1 MPPESI
7 ESQTENLLAQMSL
20 EEKVALCH
28 ANSPFRSNG
37 CPRLGISDLVYSDGP
52 HGVRAEVA
60 GDWSQVPD
68 ADDAITYFPVGIA
81 LGATWNRKLAYEF
94 GQALGAE
101 ARARGKD
108 VILGPG
114 VNIVRTPLNG
124 RNFEYLGED
133 PFHVADTATA
143 AIQGIQENDVAAC
156 IKHFALNNQELD
168 RMKVDV
174 LCADRPLRE
183 LYLPAFEK
191 GVKEGEVL
199 TVMGAYNKFRGQHCC
214 HHDLLLQKILKKEW
228 GFPGLV
234 VSDWGGVHDAEEA
247 ARNGLDVE
255 MGGNLKELFLDQPFL
270 QGLREGHY
278 EEALVDDKVRRILRV
293 MLTIGKDQT
302 GRQAGARNTP
312 RHQKIARQMAAESF
326 VLLQNEKGFLPLNE
340 RKIKTL
346 AVIGENATLRH
357 ARGGGSSGIKAQY
370 EITPLEG
377 LQELLGDQVEIIHA
391 KGYPSLPG
399 NFSPIPTDLL
409 EAPDVAGIGGWR
421 KELYASRG
429 PQGDPVTV
437 ETVPEVSF
445 AAKSPPPVD
454 RPIGQWCIV
463 WKGRIKVPERETVE
477 WVING
482 WDNWFVRID
491 GEPLASVWNLTAPG
505 MKRETF
511 TLEAHRT
518 YEVSVTFTPRT
529 EGASLQFGWCRCGKE
544 TIASPNE
551 GMDTKG
557 EALKAASRADA
568 VLFIGGTT
576 HMQDVEAMDR
586 PDYDLPG
593 GQNELLE
600 ELVTT
605 NPNLTVVLLG
615 GSAVRLPWQKKV
627 PAIVQGWYPGSEG
640 GRALADLIFGRI
652 CPSGKLPFSWP
663 AVLEECAAHAR
674 DAYRDEQVDY
684 REGLFTGY
692 RWHDLPDSPK
702 PLFPFG
708 HGLSYT
714 RFTLT
719 DPCWETSPNED
730 QPGKVKVTVQ
740 NTGEIAGAEVVQWY
754 VAPTNPPVPRP
765 VKELKGFAK
774 VFLQPGES
782 RQITLPLQ
790 WRDLS
795 FWDDQKDCWV
805 VASGDYQILL
815 GTCSDHCPLKLTLE
829 GVASKKLFS

>member
-7 ESQTENLLAQMSL
+7 ESQAESLLAQMSL
-20 EEKVALCH
+20 EEKVAFCH
-28 ANSPFRSNG
+28 ANSPFCSNG
-37 CPRLGISDLVYSDGP
+37 CPRLGISDFVYSDGP

-60 GDWSQVPD
+60 GDWSLVRD

-81 LGATWNRKLAYEF
+81 LGATWNKQLAHEF

-124 RNFEYLGED
+124 RNFEYIGED
-133 PFHVADTATA
+133 PFHVANTATA

-183 LYLPAFEK
+183 IYLPAFEK
-191 GVKEGEVL
+191 GVKEGKVL

-214 HHDLLLQKILKKEW
+214 HHELLLQKILKQEW

-234 VSDWGGVHDAEEA
+234 VSDWGGVHDGEEA

-255 MGGNLKELFLDQPFL
+255 MGGKINNLFLDQPFL
-270 QGLREGHY
+270 QGLRDGTY
-278 EEALVDDKVRRILRV
+278 PEALLDEKVRRILRV
-293 MLTIGKDQT
+293 MLTIGKDQHERQT
-302 GRQAGARNTP
+302 GVKNTA
-312 RHQKIARQMAAESF
+312 RHQKIARQMATEAF
-326 VLLQNEKGFLPLNE
+326 VLLQNEKNFLPLQE
-340 RKIKTL
+340 KKIKTL

-357 ARGGGSSGIKAQY
+357 ASGGGSSGIKAQY

-377 LQELLGDQVEIIHA
+377 LQEILGDQVEIIHA

-399 NFSPIPTDLL
+399 NFTPIPTDLL

-421 KELYASRG
+421 KEIYAARS
-429 PQGDPVTV
+429 PQGEPVSV

-445 AAKSPPPVD
+445 PANSPPPID
-454 RPIGQWCIV
+454 RPVGQWSIM
-463 WKGRIKVPERETVE
+463 WKGRIKVPESETVE
-477 WVING
+477 WVIYG

-505 MKRETF
+505 LKKETF
-511 TLEAHRT
+511 TLEANRT
-518 YEVSVTFTPRT
+518 YEISIALNPRT
-529 EGASLQFGWCRCGKE
+529 EGASLQFGWCRSAEKTTVSSTE
-544 TIASPNE
+544 
-551 GMDTKG
+551 DTDQTS
-557 EALKAASRADA
+557 EALEAARRADA
-568 VLFIGGTT
+568 VLFFGGTT

-586 PDYDLPG
+586 PNFDLPG
-593 GQNELLE
+593 GQNELLD
-600 ELVTT
+600 ELVSV
-605 NPNLTVVLLG
+605 NPNLAVVLLG

-640 GRALADLIFGRI
+640 GRALADLLFGRT

-663 AVLEECAAHAR
+663 AELDHCAAHAK

-708 HGLSYT
+708 YGLSYT
-714 RFTLT
+714 RFTLK
-719 DPCWETSPNED
+719 DPSLETPTGED

-740 NTGEIAGAEVVQWY
+740 NTGDIAGAEVVQMY
-754 VAPTNPPVPRP
+754 VAPQNPPVPRP
-765 VKELKGFAK
+765 GKELKGFAK

-795 FWDDQKDCWV
+795 YWDDQKNGWT
-805 VASGDYQILL
+805 VAPGTYQILL
-815 GTCSDHCPLKLTLE
+815 GNRSDHCPLELTLKDIP
-829 GVASKKLFS
+829 ARDC